1 MLIKNV
7 KLALRIKSDAL
18 NDEINGL
25 INAATADLQ
34 LAGIKTPDDPKNNDP
49 LIERA
54 IIMYAKAHFGL
65 DNKDSQKYVALYDN
79 LKERLTLACKYQS
92 KGGGES

>member
-1 MLIKNV
+1 MLKKV

-25 INAATADLQ
+25 IVAAVDDLQ
-34 LAGIKTPDDPKNNDP
+34 LAGVITPDAPEIDDP
-49 LIERA
+49 LLERA

-65 DNKDSQKYVALYDN
+65 DNKDSQKYIALYDN
-79 LKERLTLACKYQS
+79 LKERLTLAQKYNS
-92 KGGGES
+92 EGGDAP

>member
-1 MLIKNV
+1 MLKKV

-25 INAATADLQ
+25 IAAATADLQ
-34 LAGIKTPDDPKNNDP
+34 LAGVNIPENAGNDDP

-54 IIMYAKAHFGL
+54 TIMYAKAHFGL
-65 DNKDSQKYVALYDN
+65 DNKDAQKYLALYDN
-79 LKERLTLACKYQS
+79 LKERLTLAYKYKS
-92 KGGGES
+92 EGGDAS